1 MKLERRRQLVS
12 EFLRELQK
20 VRSWFEEQRQY
31 LFFATSL
38 LFVYDADLLGGGET
52 SNFNVRVRMI
62 DFAHVYPANGLPDS
76 NYMEGLNNLIHIF
89 ESFHNDSANCS

>member
-1 MKLERRRQLVS
+1 MTF

-38 LFVYDADLLGGGET
+38 LFVYDADLLGEET

-76 NYMEGLNNLIHIF
+76 NYMEGLNNLIQIF
-89 ESFHNDSANCS
+89 ESFYNDSANC